1 VNKRRRNML
10 KELIKV
16 IQQEQQSYKDP
27 ITELLECLYVR
38 YDFDGAQQ
46 KLVECEQVILNDPF
60 LGKRIQGGN
69 SINVPLRDEFL
80 ENARLLIFE
89 NYCRIH
95 QCIDISVLAEKMNMT
110 YDEAELWIMNLVKSS
125 KLDAKIDS
133 VKGTLI
139 MTTNRVNVHEQMI
152 ESMKNLNARTYMLAK
167 SLLDLGHPPAQ
178 EAAR

>member
-1 VNKRRRNML
+1 
-10 KELIKV
+10 
-16 IQQEQQSYKDP
+16 
-27 ITELLECLYVR
+27 
-38 YDFDGAQQ
+38 
-46 KLVECEQVILNDPF
+46 
-60 LGKRIQGGN
+60 
-69 SINVPLRDEFL
+69 
-80 ENARLLIFE
+80 
-89 NYCRIH
+89 
-95 QCIDISVLAEKMNMT
+95 VLAEKMNMT